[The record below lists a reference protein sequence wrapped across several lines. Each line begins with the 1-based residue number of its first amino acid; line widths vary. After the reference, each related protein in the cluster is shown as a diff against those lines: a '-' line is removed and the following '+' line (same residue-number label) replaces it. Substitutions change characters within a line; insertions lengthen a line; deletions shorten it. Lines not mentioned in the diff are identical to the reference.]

1 MASGSGCGSQ
11 PTTHTA
17 AQASRQWQGQP
28 DLPDAKFAIFA
39 HTFRIDKQA
48 GGQMWNC
55 FLPRFSCPFLVA
67 PSSSQSPSASSL
79 PFAQFA
85 LISAAGAELSLRLPA
100 ESEIP
105 PSFSPPSYCF
115 SLSRFALAP
124 HPVLGLSRLR
134 ASWPAAWSV
143 SEFVAIIVKCLC
155 KQSQGRMQIRRLRRR
170 VWHAAN
176 VATTQRRATCNGHKK
191 MPASESNY

>member
-17 AQASRQWQGQP
+17 VRASRQWQWQGQGQP
-28 DLPDAKFAIFA
+28 DLADAKFAIFA

-55 FLPRFSCPFLVA
+55 FLPRSSCPFHCC
-67 PSSSQSPSASSL
+67 PSSPSPSQSTSASSL

-100 ESEIP
+100 ESAIP
-105 PSFSPPSYCF
+105 PSFSPPPSLSLCSF
-115 SLSRFALAP
+115 LSRFALAP

-134 ASWPAAWSV
+134 ASWPATWSV
-143 SEFVAIIVKCLC
+143 SEFVAIIVEC
-155 KQSQGRMQIRRLRRR
+155 
-170 VWHAAN
+170 
-176 VATTQRRATCNGHKK
+176 
-191 MPASESNY
+191 